1 MQKKYYLCTAFVFK
15 TVNTMLEYVDRQGS
29 DCYKWDSDE
38 ARGCLPLWVADMD
51 FAAAKP
57 IREAMQ
63 RRLDHGVF
71 GYSIVPQANYDAVAS
86 WFERRHGWKGINRD
100 NLLYTTAVVPAVSAI
115 FAALEARAE
124 SRERRAESRKLRI
137 LTFTPAYN
145 AFFSCIE
152 NMGCELV
159 PSPLVLVNNRFE
171 INWADLEHKAK
182 EADVF
187 LLCNPHNPTG
197 RVWSREELECM
208 ADIMRREHLF
218 VLSDEIHCEFAF
230 PGHAYTPFATIV
242 INDTDFCVCTS
253 ASKAFNIAGLLC
265 ANIFVPNKEL
275 FAQINHALEIHEVNG
290 LNPFGLVAQVAAYNE
305 SEAWLDELNAQVYDN
320 FCFMRD
326 FLRERLPM
334 LGLHETEGTYL
345 GWVNISALGMPAET
359 FCHELV
365 QKQHVLF
372 NPSEMY
378 GAHDY
383 IRINLATSRDILST
397 ALERLETFVHELKH

>member
-1 MQKKYYLCTAFVFK
+1 
-15 TVNTMLEYVDRQGS
+15 MLEYVSREGS

-51 FAAAKP
+51 FAAARP

-71 GYSIVPQANYDAVAS
+71 GYSIVPRANYDAVAS
-86 WFERRHGWKGINRD
+86 WFERRHGWKGIRRD
-100 NLLYTTAVVPAVSAI
+100 NLLYTTAVVPAISAI
-115 FAALEARAE
+115 FAALQVRK
-124 SRERRAESRKLRI
+124 SSDKLRV

-145 AFFSCIE
+145 CFFSCIE

-159 PSPLVLVNNRFE
+159 ASPLVLVGNRFE
-171 INWADLEHKAK
+171 INWAEVESKAK

-197 RVWSREELECM
+197 RVWSRDELERL
-208 ADIMRREHLF
+208 AAIMRREHLF

-230 PGHAYTPFATIV
+230 PGHSYTPFASIA

-265 ANIFVPNKEL
+265 ANIFVPNKKL
-275 FAQINHALEIHEVNG
+275 FRQINHALEIHEVNG

-305 SEAWLDELNAQVYDN
+305 SEDWLDELNEYIYGN
-320 FCFMRD
+320 FCYLRD
-326 FLRERLPM
+326 FLREQLPQ
-334 LGLHETEGTYL
+334 LQLHETEGTYL
-345 GWVNISALGMPAET
+345 AWVNIASLGVSAET
-359 FCHELV
+359 FCRNLAE
-365 QKQHVLF
+365 KGHVLF

-378 GAHDY
+378 GGENY
-383 IRINLATSRDILST
+383 IRINLATSRDVLSE
-397 ALERLETFVHELKH
+397 ALHRLQHYLQTNQ

>member
-1 MQKKYYLCTAFVFK
+1 
-15 TVNTMLEYVDRQGS
+15 MLEYINRRNS
-29 DCYKWDSDE
+29 DCYKWDSE
-38 ARGCLPLWVADMD
+38 CAEGCLPLWIADMD
-51 FAAAKP
+51 FKAAKP

-71 GYSIVPQANYDAVAS
+71 GYSIVPQVNYDAVAS
-86 WFERRHGWKGINRD
+86 WFSRRHGWNGINRD
-100 NLLYTTAVVPAVSAI
+100 NLLYTTAVVPAISAI
-115 FAALEARAE
+115 FAALQLRMAE
-124 SRERRAESRKLRI
+124 YRRKAGKPMENEPLRV

-145 AFFSCIE
+145 CFFSCIE

-159 PSPLVLVNNRFE
+159 PSPLMLVNNRFE
-171 INWADLEHKAK
+171 INWADVESKAK

-197 RVWSREELECM
+197 RVWSREELERL
-208 ADIMRREHLF
+208 AAIMRREHLF

-230 PGHAYTPFATIV
+230 PGHAYTPFASIV

-275 FAQINHALEIHEVNG
+275 FAQVNHALEVHEVNG

-305 SEAWLDELNAQVYDN
+305 SEAWLDELNEQVYKN
-320 FCFMRD
+320 FCYLRD
-326 FLRERLPM
+326 FLHAELPM
-334 LGLHETEGTYL
+334 LQIHETEGTYL
-345 GWVNISALGMPAET
+345 AWVNISALHMSAEQ
-359 FCHELV
+359 FCHDLA
-365 QKQHVLF
+365 QKAHVLF

-378 GAHDY
+378 GAENY
-383 IRINLATSRDILST
+383 VRINLATSHEVLAEALNRLKEYINGLS
-397 ALERLETFVHELKH
+397 

>member
-1 MQKKYYLCTAFVFK
+1 MQ
-15 TVNTMLEYVDRQGS
+15 NHQHTMLEYIDRKGS
-29 DCYKWDSDE
+29 DCYKWDSE
-38 ARGCLPLWVADMD
+38 CAQGSLPLWVADMD

-86 WFERRHGWKGINRD
+86 WFERRHGWKGINNT
-100 NLLYTTAVVPAVSAI
+100 NLLYTTAVVPAISAV
-115 FAALEARAE
+115 FKALER
-124 SRERRAESRKLRI
+124 SYPLRI

-145 AFFSCIE
+145 CFFSCIE

-159 PSPLVLVNNRFE
+159 PCPLVLVNNRFE
-171 INWADLEHKAK
+171 INWEDVSAKAK

-197 RVWSREELECM
+197 RVWTREELERL
-208 ADIMRREHLF
+208 AEIMRREHLF
-218 VLSDEIHCEFAF
+218 CLSDEIHCEFAF
-230 PGHAYTPFATIV
+230 PGHAYTPFASIV
-242 INDTDFCVCTS
+242 IDDTDFCVCTS

-305 SEAWLDELNAQVYDN
+305 SEAWLDELNEYVYGN
-320 FCFMRD
+320 FCFLRD
-326 FLRERLPM
+326 FLRTELPM
-334 LGLHETEGTYL
+334 LTIHETEGTYL
-345 GWVNISALGMPAET
+345 GWVNIEALGIPAEQ
-359 FCHELV
+359 FCCRLAKEA
-365 QKQHVLF
+365 HVLF

-378 GAHDY
+378 GAEHY
-383 IRINLATSRDILST
+383 IRINLATSREVLEQ
-397 ALERLETFVHELKH
+397 ALLRLKDWVTRIA

>member
-1 MQKKYYLCTAFVFK
+1 
-15 TVNTMLEYVDRQGS
+15 MLEYVNRKGS
-29 DCYKWDSDE
+29 DCYKWDSECAQD
-38 ARGCLPLWVADMD
+38 CLPLWIADMD
-51 FAAAKP
+51 FKAAQP
-57 IREAMQ
+57 IRDAMQ

-100 NLLYTTAVVPAVSAI
+100 NLLYTTAVVPAISAI
-115 FAALEARAE
+115 FAALQDRKNHQSAITNNQCAR
-124 SRERRAESRKLRI
+124 LRV

-145 AFFSCIE
+145 CFFSSIE

-159 PSPLVLVNNRFE
+159 PSPLVLRNNRFE
-171 INWADLEHKAK
+171 INWEDVETKAK

-197 RVWSREELECM
+197 RVWSRNELERL

-230 PGHAYTPFATIV
+230 PEHAYTPFASIV

-265 ANIFVPNKEL
+265 ANIYVPNKEL
-275 FAQINHALEIHEVNG
+275 FAQINHALETHEVNG

-305 SEAWLDELNAQVYDN
+305 SETWLDELNEYVYGN
-320 FCFMRD
+320 FCYLRD
-326 FLRERLPM
+326 FLHTQLPM
-334 LGLHETEGTYL
+334 LQIHETEGTYL
-345 GWVNISALGMPAET
+345 AWVNIEALRIPAEQ
-359 FCHELV
+359 FCHDLATHA
-365 QKQHVLF
+365 HVLF

-378 GAHDY
+378 GGEHY
-383 IRINLATSRDILST
+383 VRINLATSREVLT
-397 ALERLETFVHELKH
+397 QAMEQMKHYLLKK

>member
-1 MQKKYYLCTAFVFK
+1 
-15 TVNTMLEYVDRQGS
+15 MLEYINRKNS
-29 DCYKWDSDE
+29 DCYKWDSE
-38 ARGCLPLWVADMD
+38 CAEGCLPLWIADMD
-51 FAAAKP
+51 FKAAKP

-86 WFERRHGWKGINRD
+86 WFSRRHGWNGINRD
-100 NLLYTTAVVPAVSAI
+100 NLLYTTAVVPAISAI
-115 FAALEARAE
+115 FAALQLRMAE
-124 SRERRAESRKLRI
+124 YRRKAGKPTENEPLRV

-145 AFFSCIE
+145 CFFSCIE

-171 INWADLEHKAK
+171 INWADVESKAK

-197 RVWSREELECM
+197 RVWSREELERL
-208 ADIMRREHLF
+208 AAIMRREHLF

-230 PGHAYTPFATIV
+230 PGHAYTPFASIV

-275 FAQINHALEIHEVNG
+275 FAQVNHALEVHEVNG

-305 SEAWLDELNAQVYDN
+305 SEAWLDELNEQVYYKN
-320 FCFMRD
+320 FCYLRD
-326 FLRERLPM
+326 FLHAELPM
-334 LGLHETEGTYL
+334 LHIHETEGTYL
-345 GWVNISALGMPAET
+345 AWVNISALHMSAEQ
-359 FCHELV
+359 FCHDLA
-365 QKQHVLF
+365 QKAHVLF

-378 GAHDY
+378 GAENY
-383 IRINLATSRDILST
+383 VRINLATSHEVLAEALNRLKEYINGLS
-397 ALERLETFVHELKH
+397 

>member
-1 MQKKYYLCTAFVFK
+1 M
-15 TVNTMLEYVDRQGS
+15 MLEYVDRKGS
-29 DCYKWDSDE
+29 DCYKWDSE
-38 ARGCLPLWVADMD
+38 CAEGCLPLWIADMD

-100 NLLYTTAVVPAVSAI
+100 NLLYTTAVVPAISAI
-115 FAALEARAE
+115 FAALETKMEEYRA
-124 SRERRAESRKLRI
+124 AYGKTGLAGKPLRV

-159 PSPLVLVNNRFE
+159 GCPLVLQENRFE
-171 INWADLEHKAK
+171 IDWADVEAKAK
-182 EADVF
+182 TADVF

-197 RVWSREELECM
+197 RVWTRAELERL

-230 PGHAYTPFATIV
+230 PGHDYTPFASIV

-265 ANIFVPNKEL
+265 ANIFVPNREL
-275 FAQINHALEIHEVNG
+275 HQQINHALEVHEVNG

-305 SEAWLDELNAQVYDN
+305 SEAWLDELNAYVYEN
-320 FCFMRD
+320 YCYLRD
-326 FLRERLPM
+326 FIRKELPK
-334 LGLHETEGTYL
+334 LQIHETEGTYL
-345 GWVNISALGMPAET
+345 GWVNISAYGMSAEA
-359 FCHELV
+359 FCKALAKEG
-365 QKQHVLF
+365 HVLF

-378 GAHDY
+378 GAEDY
-383 IRINLATSRDILST
+383 IRINLATSREVLIE
-397 ALERLETFVHELKH
+397 ALNRLKTYCDKL

>member
-1 MQKKYYLCTAFVFK
+1 
-15 TVNTMLEYVDRQGS
+15 MLEYVNRKGS
-29 DCYKWDSDE
+29 DCYKWDSE
-38 ARGCLPLWVADMD
+38 CAEGCLPLWIADMD

-115 FAALEARAE
+115 FAALEAKMDEFRAKYGKTQIAG
-124 SRERRAESRKLRI
+124 SPLKI

-145 AFFSCIE
+145 CFFSCIE

-159 PSPLVLVNNRFE
+159 PCPLVLVNNRFE
-171 INWADLEHKAK
+171 VDWNDLETKASN
-182 EADVF
+182 ADVF

-197 RVWSREELECM
+197 RVWTREELEHM
-208 ADIMRREHLF
+208 ADIMRRKHLF

-230 PGHAYTPFATIV
+230 PGHPYTPFASIV

-265 ANIFVPNKEL
+265 ANIYVPNKQL
-275 FAQINHALEIHEVNG
+275 FAQINHALEVHEVNG

-305 SEAWLDELNAQVYDN
+305 SEAWLDELNEYVYGN
-320 FCFMRD
+320 YCYLRD
-326 FLRERLPM
+326 FIQTQLPQLRI
-334 LGLHETEGTYL
+334 HETEGTYL
-345 GWVNISALGMPAET
+345 GWVDISSLGVSAEQ
-359 FCHELV
+359 FCHDLA
-365 QKQHVLF
+365 KKAHVLF

-378 GAHDY
+378 GSQHY
-383 IRINLATSRDILST
+383 VRINLATSREVLVQ
-397 ALERLETFVHELKH
+397 ALDRLKDYLQTR

>member
-1 MQKKYYLCTAFVFK
+1 
-15 TVNTMLEYVDRQGS
+15 MLEYVDRKGS
-29 DCYKWDSDE
+29 DCYKWDSE
-38 ARGCLPLWVADMD
+38 CAENCLPLWIADMD

-71 GYSIVPQANYDAVAS
+71 GYSIVPQANYDAVAN
-86 WFERRHGWKGINRD
+86 WFERRHGWRGINRQ
-100 NLLYTTAVVPAVSAI
+100 NLLYTTAVVPAIAAI
-115 FAALEARAE
+115 FAALEGRMEEFRA
-124 SRERRAESRKLRI
+124 SYGKTHLAGGPLKV

-145 AFFSCIE
+145 AFFNCIE

-159 PSPLVLVNNRFE
+159 ACPLVLHENRFE
-171 INWADLEHKAK
+171 INWADVEAKAK
-182 EADVF
+182 QADVF

-197 RVWSREELECM
+197 RVWTREELERL

-230 PGHAYTPFATIV
+230 PGHTYTPFASIV

-275 FAQINHALEIHEVNG
+275 FQQVNHALEVHEVNG

-305 SEAWLDELNAQVYDN
+305 SEAWLDELNEYVYGN
-320 FCFMRD
+320 FCYLRD
-326 FLRERLPM
+326 FIRTELPM
-334 LGLHETEGTYL
+334 LQIHETEGTYL
-345 GWVNISALGMPAET
+345 GWVNISALGMPAEQL
-359 FCHELV
+359 CADMA
-365 QKQHVLF
+365 KKNHVLF

-378 GAHDY
+378 GAADY
-383 IRINLATSRDILST
+383 IRINLATSREVLVEAMKRMKEWVEEIG
-397 ALERLETFVHELKH
+397 VK

>member
-1 MQKKYYLCTAFVFK
+1 MKD
-15 TVNTMLEYVDRQGS
+15 MIEYIDRRNS

-38 ARGCLPLWVADMD
+38 SRGLLPLWIADMD
-51 FAAAKP
+51 FKAAKP

-100 NLLYTTAVVPAVSAI
+100 NLLYTTAVVPAISAV
-115 FAALEARAE
+115 FKALELRMDE
-124 SRERRAESRKLRI
+124 YRRKAGRPTENEPLRI

-145 AFFSCIE
+145 CFFSCIE

-171 INWADLEHKAK
+171 INWEDVEAKAK
-182 EADVF
+182 KADVF

-197 RVWSREELECM
+197 RVWTREELERL
-208 ADIMRREHLF
+208 AAILRREHMF
-218 VLSDEIHCEFAF
+218 CLSDEIHCEFAF
-230 PGHAYTPFATIV
+230 PGHAYTPFASIV

-275 FAQINHALEIHEVNG
+275 HAQINHALEIHEVNG

-305 SEAWLDELNAQVYDN
+305 SEAWLDELNKLVYSN
-320 FCFMRD
+320 FCYLRD
-326 FLRERLPM
+326 FLHKHMPQLK
-334 LGLHETEGTYL
+334 LHETEGTYL
-345 GWVNISALGMPAET
+345 AWVNIEAFGTSAEALCQRLAQE
-359 FCHELV
+359 E
-365 QKQHVLF
+365 KVLF

-378 GAHDY
+378 GGTGH
-383 IRINLATSRDILST
+383 IRINLATSRENLT
-397 ALERLETFVHELKH
+397 EALKRLQNMYTK

>member
-1 MQKKYYLCTAFVFK
+1 
-15 TVNTMLEYVDRQGS
+15 MLEYVSREGS

-51 FAAAKP
+51 FAAARP

-86 WFERRHGWKGINRD
+86 WFERRHGWKGIRRD
-100 NLLYTTAVVPAVSAI
+100 NLLYTTAVVPAISAI
-115 FAALEARAE
+115 FAALQVRK
-124 SRERRAESRKLRI
+124 SSDKLRV

-145 AFFSCIE
+145 CFFSCIE

-159 PSPLVLVNNRFE
+159 ASPLVLVENRFE
-171 INWADLEHKAK
+171 INWAEVESKAK

-197 RVWSREELECM
+197 RVWSRDELERL
-208 ADIMRREHLF
+208 AAIMRREHLF

-230 PGHAYTPFATIV
+230 PGHSYTPFASIA

-265 ANIFVPNKEL
+265 ANIFVPNKKL
-275 FAQINHALEIHEVNG
+275 FRQINHALEIHEVNG

-305 SEAWLDELNAQVYDN
+305 SEDWLDELNEYIYGN
-320 FCFMRD
+320 FCYLRD
-326 FLRERLPM
+326 FLREQLPQ
-334 LGLHETEGTYL
+334 LQLHETEGTYL
-345 GWVNISALGMPAET
+345 AWVNIASLGVSAET
-359 FCHELV
+359 FCRNLAE
-365 QKQHVLF
+365 KGHVLF

-378 GAHDY
+378 GGENY
-383 IRINLATSRDILST
+383 IRINLATSRKVLSE
-397 ALERLETFVHELKH
+397 ALHRLQHYLQTNQ

>member
-1 MQKKYYLCTAFVFK
+1 
-15 TVNTMLEYVDRQGS
+15 
-29 DCYKWDSDE
+29 
-38 ARGCLPLWVADMD
+38 MD

-71 GYSIVPQANYDAVAS
+71 GYSIVPQANYDAVAN
-86 WFERRHGWKGINRD
+86 WFERRHGWKGINKD
-100 NLLYTTAVVPAVSAI
+100 NLLYTTAVVPAISAI
-115 FAALEARAE
+115 FAALG
-124 SRERRAESRKLRI
+124 SHLRI

-145 AFFSCIE
+145 AFFNCIE

-159 PSPLVLVNNRFE
+159 ACPLVLVNNRFE
-171 INWADLEHKAK
+171 INWADVEAKAK
-182 EADVF
+182 TADVF

-197 RVWSREELECM
+197 RVWTREELERL

-230 PGHAYTPFATIV
+230 PGHPYTPFASIV

-275 FAQINHALEIHEVNG
+275 HQQINHALEVHEVNG

-305 SEAWLDELNAQVYDN
+305 SEAWLDELNAYVYDN
-320 FCFMRD
+320 FCYLRD
-326 FLRERLPM
+326 FIEKELPKLRI
-334 LGLHETEGTYL
+334 HETEGTYL
-345 GWVNISALGMPAET
+345 GWVNISAYGMSAED
-359 FCHELV
+359 FCADMA
-365 QKQHVLF
+365 KTTHVLF

-378 GAHDY
+378 GAENY
-383 IRINLATSRDILST
+383 IRINLATSREVLVE
-397 ALERLETFVHELKH
+397 ALNRLKAYCDSKQ

>member
-1 MQKKYYLCTAFVFK
+1 
-15 TVNTMLEYVDRQGS
+15 MLEYVNRKGS
-29 DCYKWDSDE
+29 DCYKWDSE
-38 ARGCLPLWVADMD
+38 CAQGCLPLWIADMD

-86 WFERRHGWKGINRD
+86 WFERRHGWKGINRN
-100 NLLYTTAVVPAVSAI
+100 NLLYTTAVVPAISAI
-115 FAALEARAE
+115 FAALQARKGKC
-124 SRERRAESRKLRI
+124 SPLRV

-145 AFFSCIE
+145 CFFTCIE

-159 PSPLVLVNNRFE
+159 PSALVLKDNRFE
-171 INWADLEHKAK
+171 INWEDVEAKAK

-197 RVWSREELECM
+197 RVWTRDELERL
-208 ADIMRREHLF
+208 AAIMRREHLF
-218 VLSDEIHCEFAF
+218 VLADEIHCEFAF
-230 PGHAYTPFATIV
+230 KGHPYTPFASIV

-265 ANIFVPNKEL
+265 ATIFVPNPEL
-275 FAQINHALEIHEVNG
+275 HEQINHALEVHEVNG

-305 SEAWLDELNAQVYDN
+305 SEEWLDELNEYIYSN
-320 FCFMRD
+320 FCFLRD
-326 FLRERLPM
+326 FLHENLPM
-334 LGLHETEGTYL
+334 LVLHETEGTYL
-345 GWVNISALGMPAET
+345 GWVNISALGMSSQT
-359 FCHELV
+359 FCERLS
-365 QKQHVLF
+365 KEAHVLL

-378 GAHDY
+378 GGENY
-383 IRINLATSRDILST
+383 VRINLATSHEVLAE
-397 ALERLETFVHELKH
+397 ALQRMADYIHTLI

>member
-1 MQKKYYLCTAFVFK
+1 
-15 TVNTMLEYVDRQGS
+15 MLEYIDRKHS
-29 DCYKWDSDE
+29 DCYKWDSECAQD
-38 ARGCLPLWVADMD
+38 CLPLWVADMD
-51 FAAAKP
+51 FAAAAP
-57 IREAMQ
+57 IRDAMR
-63 RRLDHGVF
+63 RRLEHGVF

-115 FAALEARAE
+115 FAALKLRMAE
-124 SRERRAESRKLRI
+124 YRRKAGKPTENEPLRI

-145 AFFSCIE
+145 CFFSCIE

-159 PSPLVLVNNRFE
+159 ASPLVLKDNRFE
-171 INWADLEHKAK
+171 IDWEDVEAKAK
-182 EADVF
+182 AADVF

-197 RVWSREELECM
+197 RVWSREELERL

-230 PGHAYTPFATIV
+230 PGYAYTPFASIV

-305 SEAWLDELNAQVYDN
+305 SEAWLDELNAYVYDN
-320 FCFMRD
+320 FCYLRD

-334 LGLHETEGTYL
+334 LVLHETEGTYL
-345 GWVNISALGMPAET
+345 AWVNISALGMSAEA
-359 FCHELV
+359 FCTDLA
-365 QKQHVLF
+365 QRGHVLF

-378 GAHDY
+378 GAEHY
-383 IRINLATSRDILST
+383 IRINLATSREVLIEALS
-397 ALERLETFVHELKH
+397 RLEKYVRSL

>member
-1 MQKKYYLCTAFVFK
+1 
-15 TVNTMLEYVDRQGS
+15 MLEYIDRRGS
-29 DCYKWDSDE
+29 DCYKWDSE
-38 ARGCLPLWVADMD
+38 QAQGTLPLWVADMD

-71 GYSIVPQANYDAVAS
+71 GYSIVPDANYEAVAH
-86 WFERRHGWKGINRD
+86 WFERKHGWKGITRD
-100 NLLYTTAVVPAVSAI
+100 NLLYTTAVVPAISAI
-115 FAALEARAE
+115 FAALELRKYSE
-124 SRERRAESRKLRI
+124 FRVQDSDCRKLRV

-145 AFFSCIE
+145 CFFSCIE

-159 PSPLVLVNNRFE
+159 GCPLVLRDNRME
-171 INWADLEHKAK
+171 INWEDLEAKAK
-182 EADVF
+182 KADVF

-197 RVWSREELECM
+197 RVWSRAELERM

-230 PGHAYTPFATIV
+230 PGHAYTPFATIA

-265 ANIFVPNKEL
+265 ANIYVPNKEL

-305 SEAWLDELNAQVYDN
+305 SEDWLVALNKLVYDN
-320 FCFMRD
+320 FCYLRD
-326 FLRERLPM
+326 FLKKRLPQ
-334 LGLHETEGTYL
+334 LKLHETEGTYL
-345 GWVNISALGMPAET
+345 AWVNIEATGMSAAS
-359 FCHELV
+359 FCERLA
-365 QKQHVLF
+365 KEQHVLL

-378 GAHDY
+378 GGKGY
-383 IRINLATSRDILST
+383 VRINLATSHEVLAE
-397 ALERLETFVHELKH
+397 ALERLALFL